1 LATEFA
7 VSLVLKSSGLNNI
20 QQFQRQLQ
28 QVQGAASGAQAGLTG
43 VGGAAKGA
51 AGAMSGL
58 GAAVGAA
65 LGPLLS
71 VAAALGTVKKGLD
84 VAFERGAAEQK
95 LRNFTDSTGEF
106 EAAMG
111 AAAQASSRFGISQTE
126 ATGALAETYGRLKG
140 LGFGLKETTE
150 IYTGFNAIAQQSGVT
165 AEDASGAFLQLSQAL
180 GSGKLQGDELR
191 AILERMPQL
200 AQAIAQSMGVSA
212 GEIRQMGQEG
222 KITSEVI
229 YQALSGAAEG
239 ADQLGSKLNEQ
250 QQAMKALGQVSDQL
264 LNTIGQVFAPVVI
277 SGAEAL
283 AAAGQVLAD
292 WWDYIGGVVFP
303 QVYQAIKPVINELQF
318 AFRDLDLEPFRVFLQ
333 NVLIKGFQVV
343 TGVVGNFAKVLGFVI
358 NAMRAMAQ
366 NPVFKFIAEQVGRL
380 ANFLGLTNDRVGEFN
395 QKQDEAKQ
403 AAAATVNQY
412 SNLPPVVANAKEEA
426 KQLAAA
432 FEQGKTAIQGQ
443 YAALQANLNLLLQQ
457 ADNADRV
464 TQARLTAEQAINNA
478 QIQSLQTALQK
489 AATDEDRKNI
499 AEQIYQ
505 LEIAN
510 AQAVYQATLSQ
521 IDAEV
526 RKAQIAQQ
534 TAQLRVKEMQAVLQL
549 AIAQKQ
555 VTTAHFAAL
564 QAAQEAAGLAN
575 QNLAATRQIAG
586 YQRQGATAAFDA
598 ATQAARVNYETNS
611 AAKAAAQFAG
621 GMQAA
626 AGAASSVASSMNSA
640 GKSAGGSYGGS
651 GTGRLYGYDF
661 GNAGKD
667 PAFERAVVA
676 TVQDLLKTYGNR
688 GMFDRLFHEA
698 MGGFMRQAN
707 KTNGKVPGY
716 ASGGYVSGPTLATI
730 GEGGEAEYVIPA
742 SKMGAAMA
750 NYAAGRRGDSV
761 LNPQVNITTGPVTQM
776 GGVNYVTQQ
785 DLMSAT
791 ASAAKQGA
799 SMALGMLRSNPATR
813 RTVGLR

>member
-1 LATEFA
+1 
-7 VSLVLKSSGLNNI
+7 
-20 QQFQRQLQ
+20 
-28 QVQGAASGAQAGLTG
+28 
-43 VGGAAKGA
+43 
-51 AGAMSGL
+51 MSGL

-212 GEIRQMGQEG
+212 GEIRRMGQEG

-229 YQALSGAAEG
+229 YKALSGAAEG
-239 ADQLGSKLNEQ
+239 ADQLGTKLNEQ

-283 AAAGQVLAD
+283 AKAGQVLAD

-358 NAMRAMAQ
+358 NAMRALAQ

-380 ANFLGLTNDRVGEFN
+380 LHHLGLTTDKVGEFN

-403 AAAATVNQY
+403 AAAETVKQY
-412 SNLPPVVANAKEEA
+412 SNLPPVVDNAKEAQKEFKAEVDKSKAAYALLADEIDRAAQKQDLMASRAAAVNSYKQALLGLEQQQLDYAYDNAKTAEQRLDIAVKQFQLTARMATLEFEA
-426 KQLAAA
+426 QKAANAEAVRAAELQIRKNQLKYEEVRAERALAAA
-432 FEQGKTAIQGQ
+432 RGQETAP
-443 YAALQANLNLLLQQ
+443 YDAALRAQQDVINFSKDQLQITKEIE
-457 ADNADRV
+457 V
-464 TQARLTAEQAINNA
+464 INNG
-478 QIQSLQTALQK
+478 
-489 AATDEDRKNI
+489 
-499 AEQIYQ
+499 
-505 LEIAN
+505 
-510 AQAVYQATLSQ
+510 V
-521 IDAEV
+521 
-526 RKAQIAQQ
+526 
-534 TAQLRVKEMQAVLQL
+534 
-549 AIAQKQ
+549 
-555 VTTAHFAAL
+555 
-564 QAAQEAAGLAN
+564 
-575 QNLAATRQIAG
+575 
-586 YQRQGATAAFDA
+586 
-598 ATQAARVNYETNS
+598 
-611 AAKAAAQFAG
+611 AAAQFQQKIISAQIALSTKLQSTEIG
-621 GMQAA
+621 IAKQRADEMAVSYGAAAVAATNAANAIAAANRAA
-626 AGAASSVASSMNSA
+626 AGGKANTPMPTGSMSI
-640 GKSAGGSYGGS
+640 SAGG
-651 GTGRLYGYDF
+651 
-661 GNAGKD
+661 
-667 PAFERAVVA
+667 
-676 TVQDLLKTYGNR
+676 KTINR
-688 GMFDRLFHEA
+688 QF
-698 MGGFMRQAN
+698 
-707 KTNGKVPGY
+707 Y
-716 ASGGYVSGPTLATI
+716 ADGGYVTRPTNAVI
-730 GEGGEAEYVIPA
+730 GEGGEPEYVIPS
-742 SKMGAAMA
+742 SKMAQAMA
-750 NYAAGRRGDSV
+750 NYSVGARGNAV
-761 LNPQVNITTGPVTQM
+761 LGGGGGTPQVNVTYSGSTVTLDGQSYISRRDIPGLLSSAVNQTIATL
-776 GGVNYVTQQ
+776 GGSP
-785 DLMSAT
+785 SARKR
-791 ASAAKQGA
+791 AG
-799 SMALGMLRSNPATR
+799 
-813 RTVGLR
+813 VI

>member
-1 LATEFA
+1 
-7 VSLVLKSSGLNNI
+7 
-20 QQFQRQLQ
+20 
-28 QVQGAASGAQAGLTG
+28 
-43 VGGAAKGA
+43 
-51 AGAMSGL
+51 
-58 GAAVGAA
+58 
-65 LGPLLS
+65 
-71 VAAALGTVKKGLD
+71 
-84 VAFERGAAEQK
+84 
-95 LRNFTDSTGEF
+95 
-106 EAAMG
+106 
-111 AAAQASSRFGISQTE
+111 
-126 ATGALAETYGRLKG
+126 
-140 LGFGLKETTE
+140 
-150 IYTGFNAIAQQSGVT
+150 
-165 AEDASGAFLQLSQAL
+165 
-180 GSGKLQGDELR
+180 
-191 AILERMPQL
+191 
-200 AQAIAQSMGVSA
+200 
-212 GEIRQMGQEG
+212 MGQEG

-239 ADQLGSKLNEQ
+239 ADQLGTKLNEQ

-283 AAAGQVLAD
+283 AKAGQVLAD

-358 NAMRAMAQ
+358 NAMRALAQ

-380 ANFLGLTNDRVGEFN
+380 LNHLGLTTDKVGEFN
-395 QKQDEAKQ
+395 QKQGEAKQ
-403 AAAATVNQY
+403 AAAETVQQY

-426 KQLAAA
+426 KQLKEA
-432 FEQGKTAIQGQ
+432 FEAGKTAIEGQ
-443 YAALQANLNLLLQQ
+443 YAALQANLNLLQQQ

-555 VTTAHFAAL
+555 VTTAHYAAL

-598 ATQAARVNYETNS
+598 ASQAARVNYETNS

-626 AGAASSVASSMNSA
+626 ASAASSVASSMNSA
-640 GKSAGGSYGGS
+640 SKSAGGSYGGS

-676 TVQDLLKTYGNR
+676 TVQDLLKTYGR
-688 GMFDRLFHEA
+688 WGMFDRLFHEA
-698 MGGFMRQAN
+698 MGGFMEQARRANN
-707 KTNGKVPGY
+707 KIPGY
-716 ASGGYVSGPTLATI
+716 AKGGYVSGPTLATI
-730 GEGGEAEYVIPA
+730 GEGGESEYVIPS
-742 SKMGAAMA
+742 SKMNAAMA